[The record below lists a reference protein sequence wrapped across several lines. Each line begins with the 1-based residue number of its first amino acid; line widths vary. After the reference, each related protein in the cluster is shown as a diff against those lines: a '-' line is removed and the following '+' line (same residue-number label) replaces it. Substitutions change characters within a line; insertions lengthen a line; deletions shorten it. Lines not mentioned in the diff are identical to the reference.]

1 MSNEESQDV
10 KSLLLVI
17 NEKDRIIGNLKES
30 LETATHEM
38 WKCSSDVEYYKKL
51 VVNSQVETYN
61 ELEKKHTELTREYG
75 TLERYKR
82 RPLVEFSGMME
93 PLFAVWAF
101 AATTLL
107 VIVLVI
113 V

>member
-17 NEKDRIIGNLKES
+17 DEKDRIIGNLGES
-30 LETATHEM
+30 LQGCRCDLRGTTRDL
-38 WKCSSDVEYYKKL
+38 DVYKNL
-51 VVNSQVETYN
+51 VVKSQVETYN
-61 ELEKKHTELTREYG
+61 ELKRTYDDLKRSYDA
-75 TLERYKR
+75 LERKR
-82 RPLVEFSGMME
+82 SRTLVKFSGVME
-93 PLFAVWAF
+93 PLFAAWAF

-107 VIVLVI
+107 VIVLAI